1 MDKPKKKRFKVE
13 DGESLTEC
21 LERIDQEGYRPVKRM
36 EKPIFKEGKNGVEPA
51 ARDILFEAVLKD

>member
-1 MDKPKKKRFKVE
+1 MNKPKKKRFKVE
-13 DGESLTEC
+13 EGETITIC
-21 LERIDQEGYRPVKRM
+21 LDRIDKEGYRPVKRI